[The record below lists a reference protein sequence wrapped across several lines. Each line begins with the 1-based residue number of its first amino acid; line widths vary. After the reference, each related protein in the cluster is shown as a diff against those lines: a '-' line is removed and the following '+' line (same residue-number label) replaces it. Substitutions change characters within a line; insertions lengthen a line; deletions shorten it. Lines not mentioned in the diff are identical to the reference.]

1 MQQSRLESLLETIIN
16 TTIGYVIAIA
26 SQLLLF
32 PIFGIHIP
40 LSSNLL
46 IGAWFTAIS
55 IVRGYVIRRW
65 FNSRLKRLTQDL
77 ASKFNKD
84 KDEI

>member
-1 MQQSRLESLLETIIN
+1 MEQSRLESLLETIVN
-16 TTIGYVIAIA
+16 TTIGYGVAIV

-32 PIFGIHIP
+32 PIFGIDIP

-55 IVRGYVIRRW
+55 LVRGYVIRRW
-65 FNSRLKRLTQDL
+65 FNSRLKRLTRDL